1 MMGINPMTFQ
11 TAAMQATAR
20 AGSPRRASTGR
31 KRRAKAPKARKAR
44 RTKRVKKAAGKKAR
58 KFVKGSAQAKAFM
71 AKLRRM
77 QKRK

>member
-1 MMGINPMTFQ
+1 MGINPLTFQ

-20 AGSPRRASTGR
+20 AGAPRRAVSR
-31 KRRAKAPKARKAR
+31 VKRRVKKAVAKVKR
-44 RTKRVKKAAGKKAR
+44 RVRKAAGKKAR

>member
-1 MMGINPMTFQ
+1 MGINPMTFQ

-20 AGSPRRASTGR
+20 SGSPVRRAV
-31 KRRAKAPKARKAR
+31 KRVKRKATSKVKR
-44 RTKRVKKAAGKKAR
+44 RVKKAAGKKAR